1 MSRLARLGFDPGKLR
16 FAARTAIAACLAL
29 ALAWALGLEHP
40 QWAGMSVWAASQPL
54 RGQLLEKSFFR
65 FTGTVSGTIAG
76 VVLVQ
81 AGQIHPALLVA
92 GLALWVALCT
102 GIGNLQRGFVA
113 YGTVLAGYTAAMVSL
128 LDAAHPE
135 NVVHLGL
142 DRLATVL
149 TGVVV
154 ATLAGFFFAQGGAAR
169 AALRAPVR
177 ALLADIL
184 AALSRPAPA
193 EAAALLGRLAALE
206 EGLDPHAAGSLRSR
220 QEIRATR
227 AVLIAA
233 IAVLLPQAGRSLP
246 EALTAPLQD
255 TAEALRQGYLA
266 EAVAALSRAAPLA
279 QGELAEALA
288 DLRQALAAWDGTPPA
303 PGAAPLAPV
312 LLHRD
317 WIGAR
322 EAMLRAGGTL
332 LAVGAL
338 WQLTGWSSGNLM
350 LLGLSVMISLFS
362 TFESPAQMMRWVFL
376 GQCAG
381 VAAMLI
387 CRWLVWPFATTEAQ
401 LVALMM
407 PFILLGSLLVGHRRT
422 GAISFDYNMVFL
434 LLMQPH
440 LPLSGSFGHSVM
452 AALGVMSAPLVAW
465 AMYALVYPANLK
477 RRIDTLV
484 RMIWRDLADLA
495 RDPAALT
502 HRPVWRARLYH
513 RTLRLVRMTERYGR
527 AHDQAMELG
536 LSALEAGQT
545 IMRLHQRLAQP
556 ELTARERRHVAL
568 SLRRAAQI
576 EQRPERAHAALRR
589 AALRLNPP
597 FPLTMQGVGS

>member
-16 FAARTAIAACLAL
+16 FAARTALAACLAL

-65 FTGTVSGTIAG
+65 FAGTVSGTIVG
-76 VVLVQ
+76 VMLVQ
-81 AGQIHPALLVA
+81 AEQIHPALLVA

-135 NVVHLGL
+135 HVVALGL

-149 TGVVV
+149 TGVLV
-154 ATLAGFFFAQGGAAR
+154 ATLAGIFFAQGASAR

-177 ALLADIL
+177 ELLADIL
-184 AALSRPAPA
+184 TGLATQRPG
-193 EAAALLGRLAALE
+193 EATAQLGRLAALE
-206 EGLDPHAAGSLRSR
+206 EGLDPHAAGSWRSR

-233 IAVLLPQAGRSLP
+233 IAVLLPQAGRSLSDAMNAP
-246 EALTAPLQD
+246 LRAAAAALRAGDLPAATEALAQ
-255 TAEALRQGYLA
+255 
-266 EAVAALSRAAPLA
+266 AASLA
-279 QGELAEALA
+279 QGALAEALI
-288 DLRQALAAWDGTPPA
+288 DLRRALAAWDGTAPTPGTEPPA
-303 PGAAPLAPV
+303 PV
-312 LLHRD
+312 ILHRD

-322 EAMLRAGGTL
+322 EAMVRAGGTL

-381 VAAMLI
+381 VAAMLA
-387 CRWLVWPFATTEAQ
+387 CRWLVWPFASTEAQ
-401 LVALMM
+401 LLALMM
-407 PFILLGSLLVGHRRT
+407 PFILAGSLLVGHRRT

-440 LPLSGSFGHSVM
+440 LPLTGSFGHSVM

-495 RDPAALT
+495 RDPSALA

-527 AHDQAMELG
+527 AHDQAMDLG
-536 LSALEAGQT
+536 LAALEAGQT
-545 IMRLHQRLAQP
+545 IMRLHARLAAP
-556 ELTARERRHVAL
+556 DLEPRERRAL
-568 SLRRAAQI
+568 QLWLARAGQI
-576 EQRPERAHAALRR
+576 EQRPARGQAALAR
-589 AALRLNPP
+589 AAARLAPAR
-597 FPLTMQGVGS
+597 